1 MRAVLAGR
9 AREQAGRVWADLNAT
24 WPRLMTATRQV
35 VLTDLADHDD
45 PRLAA
50 YAPTD
55 PRAARL
61 AAGALTRT
69 GRAQQARDLLTLATS
84 DPTARTGTGAVRCAH
99 CDGL

>member
-1 MRAVLAGR
+1 MFFTA
-9 AREQAGRVWADLNAT
+9 
-24 WPRLMTATRQV
+24 ATRQG
-35 VLTDLADHDD
+35 LRRRGGLDWDD